1 MLKGS
6 WTHLVTAKAGWMVGL
21 RRRVEQKAA
30 MMGALIH
37 LAPSRAGLMAELR
50 LRAE

>member
-1 MLKGS
+1 MKGP
-6 WTHLVTAKAGWMVGL
+6 WTHLVPAKAGWMVGL
-21 RRRVEQKAA
+21 RQRVEQKAA

-37 LAPSRAGLMAELR
+37 LAPLRAGWMAELR